1 MELVIRMIAI
11 AILAMVLILGIF
23 SAEINISE
31 KSAAKKRLKQKRDAK
46 EKEIEETDSSNLVN
60 KSRNSREYKREIK
73 EHCDRFREDSHNKLK
88 NLLS

>member
-11 AILAMVLILGIF
+11 AILAMALILGIF

-31 KSAAKKRLKQKRDAK
+31 KSAAKNKLKQKRDAK
-46 EKEIEETDSSNLVN
+46 EKEIEKTDSSNLVN

-73 EHCDRFREDSHNKLK
+73 EHCDRFREDSLNKLK

>member
-1 MELVIRMIAI
+1 MEIRIIAI
-11 AILAMVLILGIF
+11 VILVMVLILGIF

-31 KSAAKKRLKQKRDAK
+31 KSAAKNKLKQKKEAK
-46 EKEIEETDSSNLVN
+46 EKKIKKTDSSNLVN

-73 EHCDRFREDSHNKLK
+73 EHCDRFREDSLNKLK